1 MCIAYLFIYIFYIHI
16 IYIYFL
22 YLFIFDQKLEHGQSR
37 AFFIQAALLDSAAK
51 IFFFVKKQRFLP
63 FNHNMTNFWVYYQK
77 KINYSVK
84 VGVIAR

>member
-1 MCIAYLFIYIFYIHI
+1 MLIYLFILYIFLYTYYV
-16 IYIYFL
+16 YIYFL

-51 IFFFVKKQRFLP
+51 IFFFVKKHRFLP
-63 FNHNMTNFWVYYQK
+63 HNITNFWVYYQK